1 MIDFYSNGQLD
12 MRDNCF
18 LSSPVNTFGVAIA
31 QVSSKLINQNNFV
44 NQIQVPP
51 SVPCEFIAIMT
62 SKYSISLPCGSKA
75 EAKSCQANS
84 PSLAPSKAP
93 TKAPVGGGGGICFP
107 GDATCQVQGQGKVR
121 MSDIKLGDKV
131 LVQGGK
137 YETVYSFGHVA
148 RQVKA
153 TYLQFLTTD
162 VVLEM
167 SNDHMVF
174 VEGGRSVPSSMVKV
188 GDKLLLANGNVDT
201 VNAIRTVQK
210 HGAYA
215 PFTASGTV
223 AVNGVIVSSF
233 IAFQESETLK
243 IGDMDT
249 TLSFQF
255 LARTF
260 ETPHRMWCEYV
271 SACSEEKYTVEG
283 VSLWVD
289 LPHKLALWLLN
300 QNRILMAVVIVPICV
315 TFLCFVY
322 PIATLLTF
330 ATVVATCRLACTLKK
345 GKGASN
351 C

>member
-12 MRDNCF
+12 LRENCF

-31 QVSSKLINQNNFV
+31 QVSSKLTTQNNFV
-44 NQIQVPP
+44 NPIQVQPT
-51 SVPCEFIAIMT
+51 VACEFIAIMT
-62 SKYSISLPCGSKA
+62 SKYVIASPCGSKA

-93 TKAPVGGGGGICFP
+93 TKAPATVGGFCFP
-107 GDATCQVQGQGKVR
+107 ADATCQVQGQGQVR

-137 YETVYSFGHVA
+137 YETVYSFGHRA
-148 RQVKA
+148 RQVQA
-153 TYLQFLTTD
+153 TYLQFAMAGL
-162 VVLEM
+162 VLDI
-167 SNDHMVF
+167 SKDHMVF
-174 VEGGRSVPSSMVKV
+174 VEGGRSIPAAIVKV
-188 GDKLLLANGNVDT
+188 GDKLLLADGNVET
-201 VNAIRTVQK
+201 VTAIRTVQK
-210 HGAYA
+210 QGAYA

-223 AVNGVIVSSF
+223 AVNGVVASSF

-249 TLSFQF
+249 TVSFQF

-271 SACSEEKYTVEG
+271 SACTEETYTVEG

-289 LPHKLALWLLN
+289 LPHKLALWFLE
-300 QNRILMAVVIVPICV
+300 QNTVVMALMGVPV
-315 TFLCFVY
+315 GVSFVCMAY
-322 PIATLLTF
+322 PVAAFMTF
-330 ATVVATCRLACTLKK
+330 AAILWVIGRPLLSRRK
-345 GKGASN
+345 SL
-351 C
+351 

>member
-1 MIDFYSNGQLD
+1 
-12 MRDNCF
+12 
-18 LSSPVNTFGVAIA
+18 
-31 QVSSKLINQNNFV
+31 
-44 NQIQVPP
+44 
-51 SVPCEFIAIMT
+51 
-62 SKYSISLPCGSKA
+62 
-75 EAKSCQANS
+75 
-84 PSLAPSKAP
+84 
-93 TKAPVGGGGGICFP
+93 
-107 GDATCQVQGQGKVR
+107 

-137 YETVYSFGHVA
+137 YETVYSFGHMA

-167 SNDHMVF
+167 SKDHMVF
-174 VEGGRSVPSSMVKV
+174 VEGGRSVPASMVKV
-188 GDKLLLANGNVDT
+188 GDKLLLANGNVDA
-201 VNAIRTVQK
+201 VKAIRTVQK

-223 AVNGVIVSSF
+223 AVNGVIASSF

-249 TLSFQF
+249 MLSFQF

-271 SACSEEKYTVEG
+271 SACREEKYTGEG

-289 LPHKLALWLLN
+289 LPHKLALW
-300 QNRILMAVVIVPICV
+300 
-315 TFLCFVY
+315 FVEQD
-322 PIATLLTF
+322 
-330 ATVVATCRLACTLKK
+330 TVVMALVGVPVIIGFVCMAYPGAAFMTLAAILGVIGRPLFSRSK
-345 GKGASN
+345 SL
-351 C
+351 